1 MEGSVNGTSVA
12 DDSWGELMKRF
23 ILLSIGISLVIFP
36 LMGYTYLRGCMD
48 GVARYQQSKRFAL
61 TLYSMYMFGF
71 KDGAASCGGK

>member
-1 MEGSVNGTSVA
+1 
-12 DDSWGELMKRF
+12 
-23 ILLSIGISLVIFP
+23 
-36 LMGYTYLRGCMD
+36 MGYTYLRGCMD